1 MKHSGAE
8 DWQNAG
14 FGLYFHWPFCQSK
27 CPYCDFNS
35 HVSAQIEQD
44 SWCDAYL
51 TEIRRLGDLVPDR
64 ILQTVYFGGGT
75 PSLMPPKT
83 VERILDAVQS
93 TWRIANDIEI
103 TLEANPTSVEI
114 DKLTGFRS
122 AGVNRL
128 SLGLQ
133 ALRDEDL
140 RRLGRMHSAAEG
152 LRALEVA
159 GSVFARH
166 SFDLIYA
173 RQHQSLVDWEQEL
186 REGLSFGADHMSL
199 YQLTVEDGTVF
210 GQRHARGML
219 HGLPTEDLGADFFDL
234 TQQICED
241 AGLPAYEV
249 SNHARP
255 GMESRH
261 NQIYWNSGDFGGI
274 GPGAHGR
281 LTIGGKR
288 IATAAERSPAVWLAQ
303 ANSGTVQDID
313 HSLGS
318 EEIAVEFLLMGLR
331 LRQGISMRRFT
342 ESSGMSLPETAIIEL
357 EELGMVERVDD
368 MLRATAAGRPLLNA
382 ILRKL
387 TEAL

>member
-1 MKHSGAE
+1 MKHSGAQ
-8 DWQNAG
+8 DWRNAG
-14 FGLYFHWPFCQSK
+14 FGLYIHWPFCQSK

-35 HVSAQIEQD
+35 HVSASIEQD

-51 TEIRRLGDLVPDR
+51 SEIRRLGDLTPDR

-75 PSLMPPKT
+75 PSLMPPRT
-83 VERILDAVQS
+83 VERILDAVQT

-114 DKLTGFRS
+114 DKLTGFRT

-152 LRALEVA
+152 LRALDVA

-173 RQHQSLVDWEQEL
+173 RQHQSLADWGREL
-186 REGLSFGADHMSL
+186 REALSYGADHMSL

-210 GQRHARGML
+210 GQRHARGQL

-234 TQQICED
+234 TQAICED
-241 AGLPAYEV
+241 AGLPAYEI

-281 LTIGGKR
+281 LTLNGKR
-288 IATAAERSPAVWLAQ
+288 IATVAPRMPTDWL
-303 ANSGTVQDID
+303 SRVQTNTLEDVD
-313 HSLGS
+313 HGLTQHD
-318 EEIAVEFLLMGLR
+318 IAVEFLLMGLR
-331 LRQGISMRRFT
+331 LRQGISMTRFADAT
-342 ESSGMSLPETAIIEL
+342 GFSLPQDAIADL
-357 EELGMVERVDD
+357 EEIGMVEREDE
-368 MLRATAAGRPLLNA
+368 MLRATATGRPLLNA